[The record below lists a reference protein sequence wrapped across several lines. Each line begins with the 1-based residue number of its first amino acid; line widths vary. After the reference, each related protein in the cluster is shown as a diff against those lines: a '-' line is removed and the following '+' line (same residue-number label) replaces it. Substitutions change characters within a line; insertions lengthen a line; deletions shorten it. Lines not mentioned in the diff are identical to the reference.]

1 VRPLVDRAMVFRKL
15 PLRALFEENMKPV
28 FFELDYSAPETTYVS
43 EVVKLSRAGE
53 AQLAELMEQ
62 FRGQVH
68 ALADRD
74 AQAASADRE
83 WIGVLSVMRQ
93 LDLAPLR
100 EVQWD
105 IS

>member
-1 VRPLVDRAMVFRKL
+1 MVFRKL
-15 PLRALFEENMKPV
+15 PLRALFEQNMKRV

-43 EVVKLSRAGE
+43 EVVKLSRAGAAE
-53 AQLAELMEQ
+53 LADLMEQ

-74 AQAASADRE
+74 AQAASAGRT
-83 WIGVLSVMRQ
+83 WIGVLSVMRE

-100 EVQWD
+100 EAQWD
-105 IS
+105 MT